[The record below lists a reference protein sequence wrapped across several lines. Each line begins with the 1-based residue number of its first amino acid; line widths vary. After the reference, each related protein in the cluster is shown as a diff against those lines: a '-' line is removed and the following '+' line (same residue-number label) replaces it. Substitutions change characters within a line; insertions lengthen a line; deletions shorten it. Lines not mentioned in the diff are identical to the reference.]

1 MTGGPVFVLTIH
13 RSGGTALARALNRH
27 PDLMIWGE
35 HGGFINKFAEL
46 DALVSRYPRLVQPLA
61 ERGLAEDV
69 RLGKFQ
75 PEGFDPWTNPF
86 EQADWRDWCRRF
98 LEATFRRDLHPG
110 QRWGFKEV
118 RYHSVATAR
127 FLTTMFPDGRF
138 VLLRRD
144 LSQLIVS
151 NMLAP
156 WSIGRLDQTGAT
168 ASEAEAVAAVFD
180 CAYALAVVDR
190 GLSEIAAAMP
200 GLCRMV
206 THEQL
211 RAPAALYP
219 SLFAFLDLPQ
229 WPAMMDEVCE
239 AAARPLG
246 VTNPDWQRG
255 HISRPLVLRIL
266 PEALAAA
273 LADLTARGPDLG
285 RLKRL
290 AATGRYS
297 FLVGDHELV
306 GTNLSSMF

>member
-1 MTGGPVFVLTIH
+1 MSGGPVFVLTIH

-35 HGGFINKFAEL
+35 HAGIVNKFAEL
-46 DALVSRYPRLVQPLA
+46 DELIGRYPRLVQPLA
-61 ERGLAEDV
+61 ERELGEDV
-69 RLGKFQ
+69 RRGKFQ

-86 EQADWRDWCRRF
+86 EQADWRDWCRRL
-98 LEATFRRDLHPG
+98 LETTFRRDLHPG

-127 FLTTMFPDGRF
+127 FLTTLFPDGRF

-144 LSQLIVS
+144 LAQLLVS

-156 WSIGRLDQTGAT
+156 WSIGRLDQTGAA
-168 ASEAEAVAAVFD
+168 ASEAEAAVFD

-190 GLSEIAAAMP
+190 GLTEIAAAMP

-211 RAPAALYP
+211 RTPEALYP

-239 AAARPLG
+239 AAALPLG

-255 HISRPLVLRIL
+255 HISRALVLRAL
-266 PEALAAA
+266 PQALAAA
-273 LADLTARGPDLG
+273 RADLAARGPDLA

-290 AATGRYS
+290 SATGRYS

-306 GTNLSSMF
+306 GTTLSSMF

>member
-1 MTGGPVFVLTIH
+1 MFVLTVH

-35 HGGFINKFAEL
+35 HAGFINKLAEL
-46 DALVSRYPRLVQPLA
+46 DELVAHYPRLVQPLA
-61 ERGLAEDV
+61 QRGLADEV

-75 PEGFDPWTNPF
+75 PERFDPWTNPF

-98 LEATFRRDLHPG
+98 LEGTFRRDLHPG

-127 FLTTMFPDGRF
+127 FLTTLFPDSRF

-144 LSQLIVS
+144 LGQLVVS

-156 WSIGRLDQTGAT
+156 WSISRLEHSGAI

-190 GLSEIAAAMP
+190 GLTDIAAAMP
-200 GLCRMV
+200 GLCRIVM
-206 THEQL
+206 HEQL
-211 RAPAALYP
+211 RTPAALFP
-219 SLFAFLDLPQ
+219 SLFAFLDLSQ

-246 VTNPDWQRG
+246 VTDRDSQRG
-255 HISRPLVLRIL
+255 HISRALVSKVL
-266 PEALAAA
+266 PEALGVAQ
-273 LADLTARGPDLG
+273 ADLAARGPDVA
-285 RLKRL
+285 RLRRL
-290 AATGRYS
+290 AVSGRYS

-306 GTNLSSMF
+306 GSKLSSMF